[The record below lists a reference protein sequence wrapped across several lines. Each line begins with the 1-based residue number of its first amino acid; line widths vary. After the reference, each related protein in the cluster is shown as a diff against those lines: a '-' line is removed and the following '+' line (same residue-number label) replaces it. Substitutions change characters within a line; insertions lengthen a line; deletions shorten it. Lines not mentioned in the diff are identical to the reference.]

1 MLIKS
6 QNGTQIVNLD
16 NCISISIDGNNHIIA
31 FYPFVDGYDKLGK
44 YSSIEKA
51 QRVLNWIWECYR
63 MFQLL
68 KLNSYGNPKELFDE
82 YVADQ
87 NFELFR
93 MPNDEEVEE

>member
-1 MLIKS
+1 
-6 QNGTQIVNLD
+6 
-16 NCISISIDGNNHIIA
+16 
-31 FYPFVDGYDKLGK
+31 
-44 YSSIEKA
+44 
-51 QRVLNWIWECYR
+51 